1 MNKNYHIM
9 KSHAWPCLRPHIFL
23 DTCYITVF
31 FFQVIQLC
39 CFFSVESLQ
48 TAAEDPA
55 AGQSGPEPEAE
66 DGQRVVRAV
75 CQGDPDLIHI
85 KDRRSDTS
93 FMIVYLNMSSDF
105 CKLKLFL
112 NFLQNMEDTEK
123 SHNAFLQGAQ
133 QELRKEM
140 ATLQKKI
147 LMDTVSVSEV
157 TPKLK
162 HKSAPNTRGVWLQTL
177 LRSICCSNALRDLDY
192 NVGHHQ
198 VLLNDNAHAASPK
211 TPSAEELT
219 PSLIHNL

>member
-1 MNKNYHIM
+1 M
-9 KSHAWPCLRPHIFL
+9 
-23 DTCYITVF
+23 
-31 FFQVIQLC
+31 IQLC

-55 AGQSGPEPEAE
+55 AGQNGPEPEAE
-66 DGQRVVRAV
+66 DRQGALRAV
-75 CQGDPDLIHI
+75 CQGDPDHIHI

-93 FMIVYLNMSSDF
+93 FMILYLNMSADF

-112 NFLQNMEDTEK
+112 NFVQNMEDTEK

-147 LMDTVSVSEV
+147 LMDTVSVSVV

-162 HKSAPNTRGVWLQTL
+162 HERGLAADSPQVHML
-177 LRSICCSNALRDLDY
+177 LPCSQGCRL
-192 NVGHHQ
+192 
-198 VLLNDNAHAASPK
+198 
-211 TPSAEELT
+211 
-219 PSLIHNL
+219 